1 MLFHQNAKDNPFL
14 IHIFTAIQEDS
25 PPLFKF
31 LSFKIAFNFI
41 EEMLGHFAS
50 SVRANATYL
59 WRDYSRSPKT
69 VKIGVMAIFIVV
81 SFLSLLVSLLDIS
94 PVFFVQLA
102 EVQVFLIFSEPNK
115 RDYLYLWRSR
125 LAMLIS

>member
-1 MLFHQNAKDNPFL
+1 MSLAVL
-14 IHIFTAIQEDS
+14 
-25 PPLFKF
+25 
-31 LSFKIAFNFI
+31 
-41 EEMLGHFAS
+41 
-50 SVRANATYL
+50 ANVTYL

-102 EVQVFLIFSEPNK
+102 ELQVLPFQFLWSLSF
-115 RDYLYLWRSR
+115 
-125 LAMLIS
+125 